1 MALHL
6 RVIGAVALGVGA
18 YALYKTGFFKPV
30 AKKAI
35 ETGMT
40 VSSWAKDKAECAK
53 EKYASLKNEVKKE
66 KAEKDKAEIP
76 QEAEA

>member
-6 RVIGAVALGVGA
+6 RIIGAVALGVGA
-18 YALYKTGFFKPV
+18 YALYKTGLFKPV

-35 ETGMT
+35 ETGMS

-53 EKYASLKNEVKKE
+53 EKYAALKNEVKNEKE
-66 KAEKDKAEIP
+66 QAEIVQ
-76 QEAEA
+76 QEANI

>member
-53 EKYASLKNEVKKE
+53 EKYTSLKNEVKAQKE
-66 KAEKDKAEIP
+66 KAESSK
-76 QEAEA
+76 EAEA

>member
-18 YALYKTGFFKPV
+18 YALYKTGFFKPA

-35 ETGMT
+35 EAGMT

-53 EKYASLKNEVKKE
+53 EKYTSLKNEVKAEKE
-66 KAEKDKAEIP
+66 KAESSKKA
-76 QEAEA
+76 QA